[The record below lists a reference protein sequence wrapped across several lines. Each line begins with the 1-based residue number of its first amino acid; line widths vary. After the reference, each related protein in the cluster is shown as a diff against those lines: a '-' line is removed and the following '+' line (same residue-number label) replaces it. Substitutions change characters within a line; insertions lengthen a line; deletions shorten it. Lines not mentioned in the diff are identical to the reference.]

1 MASSSVV
8 KVTVIAA
15 AGHGLRNWRELEST
29 PSTDCS
35 PDALG
40 DHSAAP
46 PVDHPT
52 YIPAARPPEGR
63 PAGAD
68 DATERSDEPALS
80 EWPGGS
86 GAQPGAFLD

>member
-35 PDALG
+35 PDG
-40 DHSAAP
+40 
-46 PVDHPT
+46 
-52 YIPAARPPEGR
+52 EG
-63 PAGAD
+63 
-68 DATERSDEPALS
+68 
-80 EWPGGS
+80 
-86 GAQPGAFLD
+86 